1 VLDDVFAPGA
11 RFAPVLVRIVV
22 GIVAAVHGW
31 PKMKDLGAFIANVEK
46 LGIPLA
52 PVFGTAAALSEFLGG
67 IALILGLFGR
77 WAAFFFA
84 CTMAVAV
91 FKIHGAN
98 GFLSKGNGYEYPLV
112 LLVASFSIVL
122 SGSGPLS
129 VDRLLGKKK

>member
-1 VLDDVFAPGA
+1 VLDEVFAPGA
-11 RFAPVLVRIVV
+11 RFAPVLVRVIVGVV
-22 GIVAAVHGW
+22 GAVHGW

-77 WAAFFFA
+77 WAGFFFA

-91 FKIHGAN
+91 FKVHGAN

-112 LLVASFSIVL
+112 LLVASISIVL

-129 VDRLLGKKK
+129 IDRLLGKKK

>member
-1 VLDDVFAPGA
+1 VLDDVFAPSA
-11 RFAPVLVRIVV
+11 RFAPVVIRIVV
-22 GIVAAVHGW
+22 GSVAAIHGW
-31 PKMKDLGAFIANVEK
+31 PKMKDLGAFIANVHK
-46 LGIPLA
+46 MGIPLS
-52 PVFGTAAALSEFLGG
+52 PLFGTAAALSEFLGG

-91 FKIHGAN
+91 FKVHGPN
-98 GFLSKGNGYEYPLV
+98 GFFSQTNGYEYPLV
-112 LLVASFSIVL
+112 LLVAAISIVL